1 MRLVRLNDKGEGI
14 MEKGKII
21 LLEDR
26 LPKLKEQRKQKVN
39 RRLIFY
45 ISLFFILILLIIYTQ
60 SSLSNIARIEV
71 LGNRHIE
78 NEEIVSLSGLS
89 TDTNYWGFN
98 KEEVQQR
105 IENHPEVKEVVV
117 SKKIPNVVKIEIK
130 EYERVA
136 YVVEKGRYLPIT
148 EKGKVL
154 KAVKGEPL
162 SSDAPLLINWDKPEV
177 IQEMVEELNKLPK
190 TIVRSISEIH
200 HTPEESDSLH
210 INLYMN
216 DGREVSATIPG
227 FSNKMTAYPGIVNQL
242 SPEQKG
248 VIHLEVGSYFK
259 SYEGAE
265 TKEVEK
271 NEEKR

>member
-1 MRLVRLNDKGEGI
+1 

-60 SSLSNIARIEV
+60 SSLSNIARIQV
-71 LGNRHIE
+71 IGNRHVQE
-78 NEEIVSLSGLS
+78 KEIVSMSGLS
-89 TDTNYWGFN
+89 NNIGYWDFDG
-98 KEEVQQR
+98 KEVEEKILR
-105 IENHPEVKEVVV
+105 HPEVKEAVV
-117 SKKIPNVVKIEIK
+117 SKKIPNTVEIQIK

-154 KAVKGEPL
+154 KAVKGNPL
-162 SSDAPLLINWDKPEV
+162 SSDAPLLINWDKPEA

-190 TIVRSISEIH
+190 SIVGSISEIH
-200 HTPEESDSLH
+200 YTPEESDSLH

-216 DGREVSATIPG
+216 DGREVSATIRN
-227 FSNKMTAYPGIVNQL
+227 FSGKMTAYPGIANQL
-242 SPEQKG
+242 SPDQQG
-248 VIHLEVGSYFK
+248 VIHLEVGYYFESYK
-259 SYEGAE
+259 GTE
-265 TKEVEK
+265 TEEEEK
-271 NEEKR
+271 NEAER

>member
-1 MRLVRLNDKGEGI
+1 

-71 LGNRHIE
+71 MGNRHVQE
-78 NEEIVSLSGLS
+78 KEVVSMSGLS
-89 TDTNYWGFN
+89 TNISYWDFDG
-98 KEEVQQR
+98 KEVEER
-105 IENHPEVKEVVV
+105 IERHPEVKDAVVN
-117 SKKIPNVVKIEIK
+117 KKIPNTVEIQVK

-154 KAVKGEPL
+154 KAVKGNPL
-162 SSDAPLLINWDKPEV
+162 SSDAPLLINWDKPEA

-190 TIVRSISEIH
+190 SIVGSISEIH

-216 DGREVSATIPG
+216 DGREVSATIRN
-227 FSNKMTAYPGIVNQL
+227 FSEQMIAYPAIVSQLDPAKRGIIYL
-242 SPEQKG
+242 D
-248 VIHLEVGSYFK
+248 LEGLRYFDE
-259 SYEGAE
+259 YEGTGTE
-265 TKEVEK
+265 EEEEK
-271 NEEKR
+271 NEAER